1 MRYKS
6 AVDIWIKILIY
17 TVIAVM
23 FGSSAMIPKEYI
35 IAGIIIAV
43 PATAFI
49 LWIRFG
55 TYYEFRE
62 EYLYCKSGPFI
73 EKIQYDKIKSVKLCR
88 NMLSSMAM
96 SSKRLEIRQHGK
108 GYITGTTLISPE
120 NRDDFLLQLKK
131 KCRYLETD

>member
-6 AVDIWIKILIY
+6 AVDLWIKILVY

-35 IAGIIIAV
+35 ITGIIIAV

-131 KCRYLETD
+131 KCRYLE

>member
-1 MRYKS
+1 
-6 AVDIWIKILIY
+6 
-17 TVIAVM
+17 M
-23 FGSSAMIPKEYI
+23 FGSAVMIPKEYI
-35 IAGIIIAV
+35 AAGLIASAPI
-43 PATAFI
+43 TAFI
-49 LWIRFG
+49 LWIYFG

-62 EYLYCKSGPFI
+62 EYLYCKSGPFS
-73 EKIQYDKIKSVKLCR
+73 EKIQYDRIKSVKISR
-88 NMLSSMAM
+88 NMLSSMAL